1 MIFSRFDSVTE
12 IEKGWS
18 GDKKYCAVKGDTKYL
33 LRISNRKNYS
43 KIRKINKIMR
53 RLAQM
58 NLSMCKPVKLG
69 LCRQGVYI
77 LQSFID
83 GIDAEENIH
92 KYSRQQQYDF
102 GVQAGRILKQI
113 HTVPAPKKQQD
124 WGIRFNNKMNRKIQM
139 YSDCPIK
146 FDGGQYIIDYINA
159 NRSLIKNRPQ
169 CFQHGDYHIG
179 NMMIENGKIVVID
192 FDRYD
197 FGDPWEEFNRIVW
210 AAQSS
215 AEFATGMINGYFDN
229 DVPELFWKLLKLYI
243 GSNTLSFVPWA
254 IPFGEEQIDVM
265 LNQAKDVL
273 HWYDNYELLIPKW
286 YITEID

>member
-124 WGIRFNNKMNRKIQM
+124 WGIH
-139 YSDCPIK
+139 
-146 FDGGQYIIDYINA
+146 YINA

-243 GSNTLSFVPWA
+243 GSNTLSSVPWA